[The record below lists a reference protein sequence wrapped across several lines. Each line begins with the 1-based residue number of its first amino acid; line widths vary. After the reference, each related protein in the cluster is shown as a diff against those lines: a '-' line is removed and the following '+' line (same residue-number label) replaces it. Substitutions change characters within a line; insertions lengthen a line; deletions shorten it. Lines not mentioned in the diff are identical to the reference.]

1 MLFRSGDKAREIY
14 KLDYAKDPDQ
24 ANMTTAFE
32 KALANEINGL
42 YDGQTNDDGTFKS
55 VNLEVYVSLAMKF
68 FGINVYA
75 LFDGNRYYNEDNTEF
90 YPLKNIAGIIINKYK
105 GKRIDTEIALAE
117 MQRAR
122 HIAQFLSM
130 FSTNAA
136 SKKLT
141 NNSKE
146 VISKVKE
153 NVFTDTYIQYSKNIY
168 DFINNNMKNAL
179 NGKFQFGMLYNKK
192 AIKDIKRY
200 IDIDED
206 NSISIADEKF
216 VTVRRDD
223 KGLKRYIYTSNLNT
237 NTFISLYDIIKKSIG
252 LPKNALSNR
261 MLRRLFRED
270 DNMPAAIRESIMNQ
284 AIKNTNFKLHDAL
297 NSMGAR
303 SMFEQYVANIIYA
316 NMAQI
321 TSFDLDI
328 TYSVNGQTEKYNRNA
343 DIREH
348 VSALGDILQ
357 KNNDST
363 VTIKYKNDSGKF
375 VSVNGTG
382 MSLLGKLFNEK
393 FLVSKLP
400 MLSPVYDYISMLGLQ
415 NVLKTG
421 NADEYFTSIGIPLPT
436 PAQFYP
442 ITEALAAYV
451 ASQTG
456 NNKWQTVRDRKSV
469 V

>member
-1 MLFRSGDKAREIY
+1 MSKRENVITVIQHMVPHFNPDDDYIKRTKNTNTQFEKDNYDPYTDGFTTELKLHMASIPKIRLLNGRLEINEETGGFIDQEQPKMRIYISVIKPEIY

-55 VNLEVYVSLAMKF
+55 VNLEIYVSLAMKF

-105 GKRIDTEIALAE
+105 GKKIDTEIALAE

-141 NNSKE
+141 NNSKQ

-153 NVFTDTYIQYSKNIY
+153 DVFTDTYVQYSKNIY

-179 NGKFQFGMLYNKK
+179 NGKFQFGILYNKK

-206 NSISIADEKF
+206 NSISIAGEKF
-216 VTVRRDD
+216 VTVRRNE
-223 KGLKRYIYTSNLNT
+223 KGLKRYIYTSNLDVNRY
-237 NTFISLYDIIKKSIG
+237 ISLYDVIK
-252 LPKNALSNR
+252 
-261 MLRRLFRED
+261 RL
-270 DNMPAAIRESIMNQ
+270 
-284 AIKNTNFKLHDAL
+284 
-297 NSMGAR
+297 
-303 SMFEQYVANIIYA
+303 
-316 NMAQI
+316 
-321 TSFDLDI
+321 
-328 TYSVNGQTEKYNRNA
+328 
-343 DIREH
+343 
-348 VSALGDILQ
+348 
-357 KNNDST
+357 
-363 VTIKYKNDSGKF
+363 
-375 VSVNGTG
+375 
-382 MSLLGKLFNEK
+382 
-393 FLVSKLP
+393 LVYQECTK
-400 MLSPVYDYISMLGLQ
+400 
-415 NVLKTG
+415 
-421 NADEYFTSIGIPLPT
+421 
-436 PAQFYP
+436 
-442 ITEALAAYV
+442 
-451 ASQTG
+451 
-456 NNKWQTVRDRKSV
+456 
-469 V
+469 